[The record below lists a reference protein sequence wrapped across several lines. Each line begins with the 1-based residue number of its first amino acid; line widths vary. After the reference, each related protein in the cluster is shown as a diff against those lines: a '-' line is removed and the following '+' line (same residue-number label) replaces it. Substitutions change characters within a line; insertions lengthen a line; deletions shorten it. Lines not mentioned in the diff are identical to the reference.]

1 MIKIENFNEWEPQK
15 EIVGSGK
22 GKKVWLVN
30 PKNPNQQGW
39 FKYVKKTIRE
49 GKEVNSYENFSEK
62 LAELIANNIEIK
74 NAHIDIG
81 IYQGEL
87 GCLSYDINEQMEEI
101 VSLITKKYPKYNEKN
116 LYDEQNKIYYSINMI
131 LNSLDNKNLEKDF
144 FKILIFD
151 YIIGNTDRHSNNWA
165 IIRKENNEI
174 EIAPLYDNGS
184 ALCSYVYEEEIEKYF
199 GKDKLLLNSL
209 VRSKS
214 RSMIKIDEKDKKR
227 PMHIEVIKYLHNK
240 YNDETV
246 GFVETILKRL
256 NEDKIVELIN
266 QLEGISYNRKR
277 LLKMFLDIKLK
288 DLKCIYEK

>member
-144 FKILIFD
+144 FKILKYVIEYSSIKQ
-151 YIIGNTDRHSNNWA
+151 YIIIYSKNILQDLKIQSYIDNISDNKV
-165 IIRKENNEI
+165 IKI
-174 EIAPLYDNGS
+174 E
-184 ALCSYVYEEEIEKYF
+184 LCSEE
-199 GKDKLLLNSL
+199 
-209 VRSKS
+209 SKICKNDNITFVKELFYQIS
-214 RSMIKIDEKDKKR
+214 GSE
-227 PMHIEVIKYLHNK
+227 L
-240 YNDETV
+240 YN
-246 GFVETILKRL
+246 L
-256 NEDKIVELIN
+256 
-266 QLEGISYNRKR
+266 
-277 LLKMFLDIKLK
+277 IKLK
-288 DLKCIYEK
+288 NEDIKDREIENFFISSLNFKGVDNMKNNKIVRLNKICNERLKILNLKDFET

>member
-87 GCLSYDINEQMEEI
+87 GCLSYYINEQMEEI

-165 IIRKENNEI
+165 IIRKENNEM